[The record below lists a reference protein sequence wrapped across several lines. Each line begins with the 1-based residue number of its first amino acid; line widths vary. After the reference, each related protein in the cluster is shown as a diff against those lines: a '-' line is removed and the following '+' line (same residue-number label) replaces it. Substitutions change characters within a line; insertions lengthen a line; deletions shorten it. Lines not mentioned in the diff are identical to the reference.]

1 MEQDSNGVA
10 PAYRNATLPVEER
23 VRDLL
28 SRMTLEEKVRQMDQY
43 RGWPWLDKVH
53 PAKPNAAAPDSE
65 ILWDRVRK
73 AIGTAG
79 IGCIHDLYG
88 TPELNNRLQ
97 RYAVEET
104 RLGIPI
110 LFASEALHGFSQP
123 GCTIFPQAIAL
134 AATWDPALVE
144 QVGHAVAA
152 EARSN
157 GVHEAFAPVL
167 DLARDPRWG
176 RVEETYG
183 EDTWL
188 ASRMAVA
195 FVRGF
200 QGGDVSAHDRIV
212 AEPKHFA
219 GHGQPTG
226 GLNCAP
232 SAFGPRELHMYHLP
246 VFRAAFVEAGAVNA
260 MCSYNSIDGV
270 PCAQDHRL
278 LTGLLRDEWHM
289 PGFVRADLGAVARLH
304 ERHCTAATK
313 EDAIRRAIEAGVDM
327 QYYDFP
333 HEYFQNTL
341 VTMVRDGRMSEAAID
356 RAVGRI
362 LRVKF
367 LLGLFDDPYVEPGLR
382 ERVVHCKEHQRIAL
396 QAAREAVCL
405 LKNDRGLLPLP
416 KDVGSI
422 AVIGPGA
429 ARARLGDYSAPPYGF
444 EPVTLLDGIRRIV
457 SPRTKVKYA
466 LGTGILPEEYRVVP
480 QAWLGDGEGRPGLK
494 GEYFD
499 GPEPQG
505 EPAVVRRDPKI
516 YFNWVETTPSDRI
529 RGAAFSVRWTGVMV
543 PDRSFEGRL
552 GTVCSDSMRVW
563 VDGELLVDGWGPNRD
578 GTQSVPFAFERGR
591 EYRLRIEYRNEES
604 GARVRFV
611 LARRYGDED
620 IREAVEA
627 AAAADV
633 AVVALGDSV
642 DTCGEGADRACL
654 DLPGRQGDLL
664 RAVHATG
671 TPVVLVLQN
680 GRPLTLTWEAEHI
693 PAIMEAWYAGEKGG
707 RAIAEVLFGEI
718 NPAGRLSVSFP
729 KSTGQLPVYY
739 GRCPGGSRNYVDSD
753 SEPLFPFGY
762 GLSYTTF
769 AYDGLRIRP
778 ERIGSDGEVEVSF
791 EVANTGTRAGDE
803 VVQLYLRDR
812 YSSVVRSLKELKRF
826 RRLHL
831 EPGQKET
838 VVFRLGPQDL
848 KLLNEELEWVV
859 EPGVFD
865 VMIGPNSAEARL
877 TGEFEVI

>member
-1 MEQDSNGVA
+1 MGSDSNGAV
-10 PAYRNATLPVEER
+10 PAYKDAALPVGER

-43 RGWPWLDKVH
+43 RGWQLVDKVH
-53 PAKPNAAAPDSE
+53 PDKPNAATPDAK
-65 ILWDRVRK
+65 ILWDRVREV
-73 AIGTAG
+73 IGTAG
-79 IGCIHDLYG
+79 IGCIHDLYA
-88 TPELNNRLQ
+88 TADINNRLQ

-134 AATWDPALVE
+134 AGTWDPALVE
-144 QVGHAVAA
+144 RVAHAVAA

-183 EDTWL
+183 EDPCL
-188 ASRMAVA
+188 AGRMAVA
-195 FVRGF
+195 YVRGF
-200 QGGDVSAHDRIV
+200 QGDDVSAPDRIV

-219 GHGQPTG
+219 GHGQPSG

-232 SAFGPRELHMYHLP
+232 AAFGPRELHMYHLP

-270 PCAQDHRL
+270 PCAQNQRL

-304 ERHCTAATK
+304 ERHHTAATP
-313 EDAIRRAIEAGVDM
+313 EEA
-327 QYYDFP
+327 
-333 HEYFQNTL
+333 L
-341 VTMVRDGRMSEAAID
+341 RRDGRMSEETLD

-367 LLGLFDDPYVEPGLR
+367 LLGLFDHPYVEPERRG
-382 ERVVHCKEHQRIAL
+382 RVVRCEEHQRVAL

-405 LKNDRGLLPLP
+405 LKNDRGLLPLA
-416 KDVGSI
+416 KDIASI

-429 ARARLGDYSAPPYGF
+429 ATARLGDYCAPPHGF
-444 EPVTLLDGIRRIV
+444 EPVTLLDGIERIV
-457 SPRTKVKYA
+457 SPQTRVEYA
-466 LGTGILPEEYRVVP
+466 LGTGILPQEHEVVP
-480 QAWLGDGEGRPGLK
+480 QRWLRDGEGCPGLR

-499 GPEPQG
+499 N
-505 EPAVVRRDPKI
+505 PALEGDPVLVRTDPKI
-516 YFNWVETTPSDRI
+516 NFNWIETRPTDRA
-529 RGAAFSVRWTGVMV
+529 RGAAFSVRWTGTLV
-543 PDRSFEGRL
+543 PGDSFEGRI

-563 VDGELLVDGWGPNRD
+563 VDDELLLDGWGPD
-578 GTQSVPFAFERGR
+578 TSGTQSVPFVFEAGR
-591 EYRLRIEYRNEES
+591 EHRLRIEYRYEES

-611 LARRYGDED
+611 LVRRYGDED
-620 IREAVEA
+620 IRRAVEA
-627 AAAADV
+627 AAAAEV
-633 AVVALGDSV
+633 AVVALGDST

-680 GRPLTLTWEAEHI
+680 GRPLTLAWEAEHI
-693 PAIMEAWYAGEKGG
+693 PAIVEAWYVGEKGG
-707 RAIAEVLFGEI
+707 RAIAEVLFGEV
-718 NPAGRLSVSFP
+718 NPAGRLPVSFP
-729 KSTGQLPVYY
+729 KSTGQLPIYY
-739 GRCPGGSRNYVDSD
+739 NRCPGGSRNYVDSD
-753 SEPLFPFGY
+753 SEPLFPFGC

-769 AYDGLRIRP
+769 AYEGLRIRP
-778 ERIGSDGEVEVSF
+778 QRIGPDGEVEVSF
-791 EVANTGTRAGDE
+791 DVANTGTRAGDE
-803 VVQLYLRDR
+803 VVQLYVRDR
-812 YSSVVRSLKELKRF
+812 YSSVVRPRKELKRF
-826 RRLHL
+826 RRLSL
-831 EPGQKET
+831 DPGRRET

-848 KLLNEELEWVV
+848 KLLNEDFEWVV

-865 VMIGPNSAEARL
+865 IMIGPNSAETKLA
-877 TGEFEVI
+877 GEVEVI